1 MCCGANYAWANR
13 QMITHW
19 ARESFEN
26 VLGHKAEDMGM
37 DVVYDVAHN
46 IAKKERHDVDRHSQ
60 NVLVHRKG
68 STRSFAAGRTEIS
81 QMYRDVG
88 QPVIIPGDMKI
99 GTYVLVGKKGA
110 MEETFGSTC
119 HGAGR
124 KMSRTAAVGGL
135 KASDVKNEMRKSNI
149 YLRCGS
155 DEGLL
160 EEAPAA
166 YKDVDEVIKVVCDA
180 GLSAKV
186 AKLTPIGVVKG

>member
-1 MCCGANYAWANR
+1 
-13 QMITHW
+13 
-19 ARESFEN
+19 
-26 VLGHKAEDMGM
+26 MGM
-37 DVVYDVAHN
+37 DMVYDVAHN
-46 IAKKERHDVDRHSQ
+46 IAKKARHDVEKNAK

-68 STRSFAAGRTEIS
+68 STRAFAAGRQEITS
-81 QMYRDVG
+81 MYRDVG
-88 QPVIIPGDMKI
+88 QPVIIPGDMKV
-99 GTYVLVGKKGA
+99 GTYVLIGKKGA

-124 KMSRTAAVGGL
+124 KMSRAAAVGSL

-166 YKDVDEVIKVVCDA
+166 YKDVDEVIKVVCNA
-180 GLSAKV
+180 GLTDKV